1 MARKI
6 PSSIP
11 RPKPNYFLSII
22 SISLVLFL
30 LGLVAFLSLHT
41 NKLID
46 TFKEN
51 VNVITELRDSV
62 SLEETD
68 SLIEFI
74 KLLPAVKLATIDL
87 VNKEEALTL
96 MKKEMGD
103 DFLLDEMS
111 NPLNDVVVFNVKSAY
126 LDSTN
131 LKSVKSS
138 IMDKFPC
145 VTNVFYQETFVDK
158 VSVMLS
164 KIGWAILGISIL
176 FLLIALTV
184 MHSTIKLSMYSN
196 RFLIKN
202 MQLVGASKGFIQR
215 PFLGK
220 GILCGFLSS
229 IVSLLLLSGVIYG
242 MITYIPDIE
251 YVIDWRSTGIL
262 YGIIVLGGIFITV
275 LSTFLIVNRY
285 IRLRKDDMF

>member
-1 MARKI
+1 M
-6 PSSIP
+6 
-11 RPKPNYFLSII
+11 
-22 SISLVLFL
+22 

-131 LKSVKSS
+131 LKSVK
-138 IMDKFPC
+138 
-145 VTNVFYQETFVDK
+145 
-158 VSVMLS
+158 
-164 KIGWAILGISIL
+164 
-176 FLLIALTV
+176 
-184 MHSTIKLSMYSN
+184 
-196 RFLIKN
+196 
-202 MQLVGASKGFIQR
+202 
-215 PFLGK
+215 
-220 GILCGFLSS
+220 
-229 IVSLLLLSGVIYG
+229 
-242 MITYIPDIE
+242 
-251 YVIDWRSTGIL
+251 
-262 YGIIVLGGIFITV
+262 V
-275 LSTFLIVNRY
+275 LSWINFHV
-285 IRLRKDDMF
+285 